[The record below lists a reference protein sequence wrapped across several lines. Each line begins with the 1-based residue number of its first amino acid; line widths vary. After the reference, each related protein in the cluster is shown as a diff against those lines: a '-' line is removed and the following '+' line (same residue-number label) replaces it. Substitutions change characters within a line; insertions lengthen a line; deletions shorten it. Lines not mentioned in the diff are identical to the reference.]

1 MTEHPLRLTAE
12 QVRHTCSI
20 EHFPFKTTQEIEFVQ
35 TIIGQPRGVRAI
47 EFGIDIETPGFNIY
61 ILGPTGTGRTTAI
74 RHFLESNA
82 RQGNVPP
89 DWVYVYN
96 FEVEHQPRAIEL
108 PPGMG
113 STFCDDMNR
122 LLEVLYDEIPQTLEA
137 EEFTQAME
145 TLEEG
150 ANARR
155 DEMFQAFSAEAREQ
169 GFTVIRTPSGLL
181 LPPIDED
188 GQPMP
193 PEKIQELDPDVRA
206 ELEKKHE
213 ALQGRL
219 ADSLRE
225 VRDLER
231 EHREDQNRL
240 KRVAAAF
247 VIDQHIGDMKE
258 RYAGHEEVNLYLTQ
272 VREDV
277 LEHLEEFSAGD
288 EDENAQAPPQMPG
301 QPGPGSRHDLSRRY
315 AVNLIVDHSKTEGA
329 PVVVEDLPS
338 YASLVGR
345 IEGEVRL
352 GALHTDFTM
361 IKPGSLHRANGGY
374 LVLRVASLLTQ
385 PGAWEGLKR
394 ALNNNEIRIEES
406 MIRAGLG
413 ILTPQT
419 VDPEPIPLK
428 LKVILLG
435 SPTLYYMLYD
445 LEEDFSELFKV
456 KADFASWM
464 ERSHETELEYATFIA
479 ARCHED
485 NLPHFTAAAV
495 GQMIEYGSRLA
506 GHQDKLSTLFG
517 HISDVIHEVAYWA
530 AKEGSDV
537 IEVAHVIRALEERRY
552 RSNLFEEK
560 SLERIQEGTIFID
573 TSGAVIGQVNGLSV
587 VGLGD
592 YTFGQPNRITARV
605 YVGKEG
611 LVNIEREVKISGPI
625 HDKGVLILQGYLGG
639 QYALERPLTLTA
651 SLTFEQSYGGVE
663 GDSAASTELYALL
676 SALSGT
682 PVKQSLAVTGSVNQR
697 GQTQPIGGVSEKIEG
712 FFDVCQA
719 RGLTGDQGVLIPA
732 TNVPN
737 LMLRPE
743 VVQAIQEGTFHV
755 YAVET
760 VDEGIELLTGL
771 PAGER
776 QPDGTYPAGTI
787 HHAVQQRLQEL
798 AEGVKKAGIDEE

>member
-193 PEKIQELDPDVRA
+193 PEKIQELDKDVRA

-247 VIDQHIGDMKE
+247 VIDQHIGDLKE

-374 LVLRVASLLTQ
+374 LVLRVARLLTQ
-385 PGAWEGLKR
+385 PGAWEGLKS
-394 ALNNNEIRIEES
+394 ALTSGELRIQES
-406 MIRAGLG
+406 MIRSGLG

-419 VDPEPIPLK
+419 VDPEPIPLR

-435 SPTLYYMLYD
+435 SPTLYYALYG
-445 LEEDFSELFKV
+445 LEEDFSDLFKI
-456 KADFASWM
+456 KADFASTM
-464 ERSHETELEYATFIA
+464 ERTPETEIEYATFIA
-479 ARCHED
+479 ARCHESD
-485 NLPHFTAAAV
+485 LPHFNKAAV
-495 GQMIEYGSRLA
+495 GEIIEYGARMA
-506 GHQDKLSTLFG
+506 EHQHKLSTLFG
-517 HISDVIHEVAYWA
+517 LLTDVIHEATYWTQ
-530 AKEGSDV
+530 KDGQDV
-537 IEVAHVIRALEERRY
+537 VDAGHVLRAIEERRY
-552 RSNLFEEK
+552 RSNLYEERT
-560 SLERIQEGTIFID
+560 LENIEEGTIFID
-573 TSGAVIGQVNGLSV
+573 TTGEVLGQVNGLSV
-587 VGLGD
+587 IGLGD
-592 YTFGQPNRITARV
+592 YTFGQPSRITARV
-605 YVGKEG
+605 YAGKDG
-611 LVNIEREVKISGPI
+611 VINIEREVELSGPI
-625 HDKGVLILQGYLGG
+625 HDKGVLILHGYLGG
-639 QYALERPLTLTA
+639 QYALDRPLTLSA
-651 SLTFEQSYGGVE
+651 SITFEQSYGGVE
-663 GDSAASTELYALL
+663 GDSATFTELAALL
-676 SALSGT
+676 SALSDH
-682 PVKQSLAVTGSVNQR
+682 PIKQMLAATGSVNQR
-697 GQTQPIGGVSEKIEG
+697 GQIQPIGGVNEKIEG
-712 FFDVCQA
+712 FFQVCQA
-719 RGLTGDQGVLIPA
+719 RGLTGDQGVLIPRA
-732 TNVPN
+732 NVPN
-737 LMLRPE
+737 LMLHTE
-743 VVQAIQEGTFHV
+743 VLDAMREGKFHV
-755 YAVET
+755 YTIET
-760 VDEGIELLTGL
+760 VDQGIELLLGI

-776 QPDGTYPAGTI
+776 QPDGTFPEGTL
-787 HHAVQQRLQEL
+787 HHAVHQRLQTL
-798 AEGVKKAGIDEE
+798 AESVKEAEKSEE